1 VVKIWAKCVVPY
13 LIEESKG
20 LSYASYRSLSK
31 SLMAL
36 EIASELTPSKL
47 VDEAWRAE
55 FHDYLQVTL
64 QK

>member
-1 VVKIWAKCVVPY
+1 VPH

-20 LSYASYRSLSK
+20 LPYASYRSLSK

-36 EIASELTPSKL
+36 EISAERSPSKI

-55 FHDYLQVTL
+55 FFNYLQAAL